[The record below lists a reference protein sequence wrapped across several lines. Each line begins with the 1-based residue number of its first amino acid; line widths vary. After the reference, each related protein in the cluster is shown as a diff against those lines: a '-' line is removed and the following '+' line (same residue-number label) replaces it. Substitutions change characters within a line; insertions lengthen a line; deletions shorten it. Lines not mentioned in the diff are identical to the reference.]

1 MAEATYRIVP
11 IAEEHAESFRDCVD
25 EVARERK
32 YLAMLQGFP
41 LAESRKFVLETIKSG
56 TPAFVALAERSVVGW
71 CDIIVKPRDTLKHSG
86 VLGMGV
92 RQAWRGR
99 GAGRNLIQAALAAAW
114 ERGLTRVELTVRA
127 DNTRAK
133 RLYES
138 AGFKT
143 EGQLHRHMLVDGAYF
158 DSYLMAVLV

>member
-1 MAEATYRIVP
+1 MAEAAYRIVP
-11 IAEEHAESFRDCVD
+11 IAEELVESFHDCVD

-41 LAESRKFVLETIKSG
+41 LAESRKFVLENIKSR
-56 TPAFVALAERSVVGW
+56 TPAFVALAESAVVGW

-99 GAGRNLIQAALAAAW
+99 GVGKRLIQAALAAAR

-138 AGFKT
+138 VGFET
-143 EGQLHRHMLVDGAYF
+143 EGLLHKHILVDGAYF